1 MAGVV
6 VLDAGALIALLSEKD
21 EHHLWAMRMFFETCE
36 YELQMSVLTFSEV
49 LVHPQREGV
58 AKKFLNNINGLGLQI
73 KAFAAQSAVEIAE
86 LRAKTALKM
95 PDVVVLHQAMES
107 NARLATTDS
116 ALAQRA
122 KKQGLFVYQ
131 PN

>member
-6 VLDAGALIALLSEKD
+6 VLDAGALIALLSAKD
-21 EHHLWAMRMFFETCE
+21 EHHTWAMRLFVETCE

-49 LVHPQREGV
+49 MVHPQREGR
-58 AKKFLNNINGLGLQI
+58 AAKFLSNINGLGLKI
-73 KAFAAQSAVEIAE
+73 TDIVAESAVPIAE
-86 LRAKTALKM
+86 LRAKTSLKM
-95 PDVVVLHQAMES
+95 PDVVVLHQAMQS
-107 NARLATTDS
+107 NARLATTDR
-116 ALAQRA
+116 ALAQSG